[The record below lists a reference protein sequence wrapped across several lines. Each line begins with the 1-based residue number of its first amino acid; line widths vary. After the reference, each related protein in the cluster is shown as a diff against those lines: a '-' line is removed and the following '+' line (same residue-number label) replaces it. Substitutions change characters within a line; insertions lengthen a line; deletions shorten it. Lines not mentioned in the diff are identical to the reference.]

1 MACVFIEIDKIVF
14 ETKTNIIVGVIYKP
28 PDTKP
33 DDFFEILQPV
43 INCINKEK
51 KQCYLMGDYNFDLL
65 KVDKHPGTAQYLELM
80 YSHSFVPTICRPT
93 CVTSKTAIL
102 IGNIYI
108 IISPHWDVISSVVFY
123 IQTSV
128 DWIGLDLFNDDTC
141 PSGHISRPT
150 QVNVSQSCFNSLNIL
165 LKLDYIVQVW
175 GLVEVNC
182 VISDRR
188 IPLLAGIPLC
198 KSREL
203 SRRGYSMSQLC
214 SIHHDIPVTLH
225 TPAAYGQWSVLD
237 HNGDK

>member
-1 MACVFIEIDKIVF
+1 MVFR
-14 ETKTNIIVGVIYKP
+14 
-28 PDTKP
+28 
-33 DDFFEILQPV
+33 
-43 INCINKEK
+43 
-51 KQCYLMGDYNFDLL
+51 M
-65 KVDKHPGTAQYLELM
+65 LESM
-80 YSHSFVPTICRPT
+80 Y
-93 CVTSKTAIL
+93 
-102 IGNIYI
+102 
-108 IISPHWDVISSVVFY
+108 
-123 IQTSV
+123 
-128 DWIGLDLFNDDTC
+128 WIGLDLFNDDTC

-182 VISDRR
+182 IISDRR

-225 TPAAYGQWSVLD
+225 TPGAYGQWSVFD

>member
-1 MACVFIEIDKIVF
+1 
-14 ETKTNIIVGVIYKP
+14 
-28 PDTKP
+28 
-33 DDFFEILQPV
+33 
-43 INCINKEK
+43 
-51 KQCYLMGDYNFDLL
+51 
-65 KVDKHPGTAQYLELM
+65 M
-80 YSHSFVPTICRPT
+80 YSSRMQSYTISYRQKSMMRWAFGKFIWLYLGWKWFK
-93 CVTSKTAIL
+93 V
-102 IGNIYI
+102 Y
-108 IISPHWDVISSVVFY
+108 
-123 IQTSV
+123 
-128 DWIGLDLFNDDTC
+128 WIGLDLFNDDTC

-182 VISDRR
+182 IISDRR

-225 TPAAYGQWSVLD
+225 TPGAYGQWSVFD
-237 HNGDK
+237 HDGDK

>member
-1 MACVFIEIDKIVF
+1 MVPDMTHAFR
-14 ETKTNIIVGVIYKP
+14 VIGP
-28 PDTKP
+28 
-33 DDFFEILQPV
+33 
-43 INCINKEK
+43 
-51 KQCYLMGDYNFDLL
+51 
-65 KVDKHPGTAQYLELM
+65 
-80 YSHSFVPTICRPT
+80 
-93 CVTSKTAIL
+93 
-102 IGNIYI
+102 
-108 IISPHWDVISSVVFY
+108 WDVQPGLWLSHHID
-123 IQTSV
+123 QTLMLPASAV
-128 DWIGLDLFNDDTC
+128 WIGLDLFNDDTC

-182 VISDRR
+182 IISDRR

-225 TPAAYGQWSVLD
+225 TPGAYGQWSVFD